1 MERWVANPTSSSY
14 LPTPLQKVHD
24 LTERLMLAEAQC
36 FTHWELLR
44 RLHDMIVVFDM
55 EGAGQS

>member
-1 MERWVANPTSSSY
+1 
-14 LPTPLQKVHD
+14 
-24 LTERLMLAEAQC
+24 MLAEAQC

-55 EGAGQS
+55 EGACICRRVSKNALQIPLNFDA